1 MIGEVKN
8 DVIKCYHYKY
18 YNIIKLLNRITDE
31 RSDEANSRDGEEA
44 GGLSCKFPEE
54 YELPLPLLLLPPPLP
69 LPLPLPELELLL
81 LLLLL
86 WWP

>member
-1 MIGEVKN
+1 MIGEVNN
-8 DVIKCYHYKY
+8 DVIKCYDYKH

-31 RSDEANSRDGEEA
+31 RSTANSRDGEEA
-44 GGLSCKFPEE
+44 GGLSCKYPEE
-54 YELPLPLLLLPPPLP
+54 YELPLPLLLPPPP
-69 LPLPLPELELLL
+69 LPLPLPELELELL